1 VVTDVR
7 PVFPDGPEAVRGAM
21 IVHSLKLSYLHN
33 NESEEFFVA
42 MDDDDLASLQK
53 AVSRAEAKSKTLKG
67 VITKAEMVD
76 LDQK

>member
-1 VVTDVR
+1 
-7 PVFPDGPEAVRGAM
+7 
-21 IVHSLKLSYLHN
+21 
-33 NESEEFFVA
+33 